1 MAKKKS
7 DKNKASVEYAEVKI
21 NHSIFEEYLQ
31 YSPQYDTVNDCPVIP
46 GETEFVP
53 RQKLAKLSK
62 SMRGMLREYMN
73 HAVTDYWDEH
83 RQIPVAGDLKLLR
96 KKVLDTLLSE
106 FNIYVK
112 DDKDTSLF
120 LNDTVA
126 ITINRILKDGRDRI
140 KRKSI
145 LE

>member
-21 NHSIFEEYLQ
+21 NHSIFKEYLQ
-31 YSPQYDTVNDCPVIP
+31 YGPQYDTVNDCPVIP

>member
-31 YSPQYDTVNDCPVIP
+31 YGPQYDTVNDCPVIP

>member
-1 MAKKKS
+1 
-7 DKNKASVEYAEVKI
+7 
-21 NHSIFEEYLQ
+21 
-31 YSPQYDTVNDCPVIP
+31 
-46 GETEFVP
+46 
-53 RQKLAKLSK
+53 
-62 SMRGMLREYMN
+62 MRGMLREYMN
-73 HAVTDYWDEH
+73 HAVSDYWDEH

-106 FNIYVK
+106 FHVYVK

-126 ITINRILKDGRDRI
+126 ITINRIFKDGRDRI

>member
-7 DKNKASVEYAEVKI
+7 DKKKVSVEYAEVKI
-21 NHSIFEEYLQ
+21 NHGIFEEYLQ
-31 YSPQYDTVNDCPVIP
+31 YGPQYDTVNDCPVIP

-53 RQKLAKLSK
+53 RQRLAKLSK
-62 SMRGMLREYMN
+62 SMRGMLREYMD
-73 HAVTDYWDEH
+73 HAVSDYWDEH

-106 FNIYVK
+106 FHIYVK

-126 ITINRILKDGRDRI
+126 ITINRILKDGRDGI

>member
-31 YSPQYDTVNDCPVIP
+31 YGPQYDTVNDCPVIP

-73 HAVTDYWDEH
+73 HAGTDYWDEH